1 MTFREP
7 TKGDLQSSAGW
18 TLVERLST
26 TPEHVVALDK
36 YRDGCEALI
45 PFAKNG
51 TADVAQGDEV
61 KLPAQSA
68 PPSRLI
74 QIVAERRVLREADG
88 CPHKFG
94 MYDQKCQ
101 FCGTTRFQALAQR
114 GRKPELIEQ

>member
-1 MTFREP
+1 MFREP

-45 PFAKNG
+45 PFAKDG
-51 TADVAQGDEV
+51 TADAAQEGEV

-74 QIVAERRVLREADG
+74 QIVAAPPVQRQVDG
-88 CPHKFG
+88 CEHKFG
-94 MYDQKCQ
+94 MYDQRCK
-101 FCGTTRFQALAQR
+101 FCKATKFQALAQR